1 MEISEALN
9 KAREYEKD
17 FAVNA
22 EAKPTFH
29 ATAPVGWIN
38 DPNGFSVFGNHYHLF
53 YQYHPYSTKWGPM
66 HWGHLRSDDLIRW
79 MVLPCVLAPDTASD
93 KDGCFSG
100 TALEHDGKHIL
111 MYTGVADG
119 CQVQC
124 IATGDGINYEKLAD
138 NPVININAADFR
150 DPKIW
155 RDSDCFR
162 AVIAHRSEDGSGELL
177 EYMSSNLKNWESVG
191 VIDRCDNKLGKMWE
205 CPDVFQLGGK
215 QVIMLSAQ
223 EVEGDGREF
232 HPGNISCYLIHGESG
247 QREGEPRAIDYGLD
261 FYAPQ
266 TMDTPDGRR
275 VMIAWAQNW
284 DNYLTPK
291 KFRYSGIMTIPRELS
306 LSGDRLRQ
314 VPVRELDAYIKK
326 SAQQNCGRVFDLRI
340 EVDTSD
346 WFSVRLASDGKRYT
360 AILYDYIRN
369 TLTIDR
375 THSGSREDVLHS
387 RTIDVRNQKGKLNL
401 RILMDKYIMEVFVND
416 GEQALT
422 CLLYTPLDCDGI
434 EFSGNKYNYEATK
447 YDILFKEGEKYE
459 TLY

>member
-1 MEISEALN
+1 MDISEALK
-9 KAREYEKD
+9 KAREYEKN
-17 FAVNA
+17 FAVGA

-38 DPNGFSVFGNHYHLF
+38 DPNGFSVFENQYHLF

-66 HWGHLRSDDLIRW
+66 HWGHIKSDDLICW
-79 MVLPCVLAPDTASD
+79 TVLPCALAPDTQSD

-111 MYTGVADG
+111 MYTGVADR
-119 CQVQC
+119 CQAQC
-124 IATGDGINYEKLAD
+124 IAIGDGINYEKLPE
-138 NPVININAADFR
+138 NPVINLNAADFR

-155 RDSDCFR
+155 RDEDCFR
-162 AVIAHRSEDGSGELL
+162 AAIVHRSKDGSGEVL
-177 EYMSSNLKNWESVG
+177 EYKSGDLKNWEPVG
-191 VIDRCDNKLGKMWE
+191 VIDRSDNKFGKMWE
-205 CPDVFQLGGK
+205 CPDIFQLGGK
-215 QVIMLSAQ
+215 RVIILSVQ
-223 EVEGDGREF
+223 EMEGKGREF
-232 HPGNISCYLIHGESG
+232 HPGNINCYFIHGESS

-266 TMDTPDGRR
+266 TMEMPDGRR

-284 DNYLTPK
+284 DNNITPK
-291 KFRYSGIMTIPRELS
+291 VFCYSGIMTIPRELS
-306 LSGDRLRQ
+306 LCGDRLRQ
-314 VPVRELDAYIKK
+314 VPVRELDAYLKK
-326 SAQQNCGRVFDLRI
+326 SAQQNSGRVFDLRI

-346 WFSVRLASDGKRYT
+346 WFSVKLASDGKRYVD
-360 AILYDYIRN
+360 IHYDFIRN

-422 CLLYTPLDCDGI
+422 SLLYTPLECDGI
-434 EFSGNKYNYEATK
+434 EYSGNQYSYEAIK
-447 YDILFKEGEKYE
+447 YDILIMAGE
-459 TLY
+459 